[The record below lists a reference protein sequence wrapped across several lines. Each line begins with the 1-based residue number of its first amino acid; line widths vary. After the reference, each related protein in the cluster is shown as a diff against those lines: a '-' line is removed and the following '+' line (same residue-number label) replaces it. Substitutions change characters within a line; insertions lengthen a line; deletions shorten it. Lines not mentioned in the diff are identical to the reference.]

1 MGPGVGT
8 APAEAGHGGAGRV
21 LQPDIAGDGDV
32 GVAGG
37 LTGGAAGEMPGD
49 ASGNL
54 EAADLWLAYKE
65 RGDQTA
71 REQLILRYL
80 HLVKYVT
87 GRLAIGLPA
96 HVDSD
101 DLYSYGIFG
110 LINAIERFDHRRGI
124 KFETYAITRI
134 RGSILDGL
142 RAMDW
147 VPSSLRQRARE
158 LEEAYARVEH
168 RLGRAATDEEVAAE
182 LGVTVEEL
190 QRLIQDLSRS
200 QLVSLEEMWL
210 SSDRE
215 EGEFTL
221 KDVLRDVKADDPY
234 AAAVVTETKEML
246 AQAIEN
252 LPEKERLV
260 VTLYYYEGLT
270 AKEISQIMKLS
281 VSRISQLHSKAIFR
295 LRGRLARMGRPGD

>member
-1 MGPGVGT
+1 MGPVLKPILKGNGK
-8 APAEAGHGGAGRV
+8 GDGGRGADKV
-21 LQPDIAGDGDV
+21 LQPEVSGDPL
-32 GVAGG
+32 AR
-37 LTGGAAGEMPGD
+37 
-49 ASGNL
+49 L
-54 EAADLWLAYKE
+54 EAADLWVAYKE
-65 RGDQTA
+65 QGDQAA

-87 GRLAIGLPA
+87 GRLAIGLPS
-96 HVDSD
+96 HVDTD

-158 LEEAYARVEH
+158 LEEAYSRVGH

-182 LGVTVEEL
+182 IGVPVEEL
-190 QRLIQDLSRS
+190 QRLIQDISRS

-215 EGEFTL
+215 EGEFALKEVL
-221 KDVLRDVKADDPY
+221 KDAKADDPF

-246 AQAIEN
+246 ADAIEN

-260 VTLYYYEGLT
+260 ITLYYYEGLT
-270 AKEISQIMKLS
+270 AKEISQIMNLS
-281 VSRISQLHSKAIFR
+281 VSRISQLHSKAILR
-295 LRGRLARMGRPGD
+295 LRGRLSRLGRSPGG